1 MPHTQVNCPQCR
13 QPIAADVQQLFDA
26 GENPQD
32 KQIFL
37 AGVFNIAQCP
47 HCGYQGMLSLPLVYH
62 DPEKELLLTYFPPE
76 IGLPIEE
83 QHKSIGPFI
92 NRVVNNLPQEERRGY
107 LFSPK
112 TMLTLQVMLETILEA
127 DGITKEM
134 IKAQEER
141 MNLIQKMMTASED
154 SLEEIVAQEDE
165 MIDDDFFR
173 ILSRLMEAAYASQDE
188 KSAETLTD
196 LQNYLFEHSSKGKE
210 LETERLEIQSAI
222 NSLQELGE
230 EVTREKL
237 LELVIKSE
245 TDTKLRTYT
254 RLARPGMDYS
264 FFQLLSERIDRA
276 RPKGRTRLVE
286 IREKLL
292 AFTQEVD
299 EEIAARS
306 EIAIKN
312 VETLL
317 QADDIKKA
325 LEQNIGA
332 VDEFFIQ
339 AVTQSLEKS
348 RKEGDLDHSS
358 RLQQILDIIDELSSP
373 PEEFRLIEKLLEI
386 SDDEEKLK
394 STINDL
400 GEEITP
406 ELIQMANVILTQ
418 TLESV
423 KQAVGQEKE
432 EQEEVLKRLQSIYDA
447 ILGYSMR
454 RSMKLE

>member
-1 MPHTQVNCPQCR
+1 MPKTQVNCPQCR
-13 QPIAADVQQLFDA
+13 QPIAADVQQLFDTRD
-26 GENPQD
+26 NPQD
-32 KQIFL
+32 KQIIL
-37 AGVFNIAQCP
+37 AGAFNIAQCP

-83 QHKSIGPFI
+83 QHKSIGPLI
-92 NRVVNNLPQEERRGY
+92 NRVVNNLPQEERKGY
-107 LFSPK
+107 LFNPK

-127 DGITKEM
+127 DGITKDM

-141 MNLIQKMMTASED
+141 MSLIQKMMTVSQE
-154 SLEEIVAQEDE
+154 SLGKIVEDE
-165 MIDDDFFR
+165 DEKIDNDFFR
-173 ILSRLMEAAYASQDE
+173 ILSRLMEAAFNSQDE
-188 KSAETLTD
+188 KSAETLTN
-196 LQNYLFEHSSKGKE
+196 LQNYLFEHSTKGKE

-222 NSLQELGE
+222 NSLQELGDG
-230 EVTREKL
+230 VTREKL
-237 LELVIKSE
+237 LDLVIKS
-245 TDTKLRTYT
+245 TSDTKLRTYS
-254 RLARPGMDYS
+254 RLARPGIDYS

-292 AFTQEVD
+292 AFTKEVD

-312 VETLL
+312 VETIL
-317 QADDIKKA
+317 QADDVRQA

-332 VDEFFIQ
+332 VDEYFIQ
-339 AVTQSLEKS
+339 AVTQSLEKA

-358 RLQQILDIIDELSSP
+358 RLQQIMDIINELSSP
-373 PEEFRLIEKLLEI
+373 PEEFKLIEKLLEI
-386 SDDEEKLK
+386 SEDVEKLI
-394 STINDL
+394 STIDEH
-400 GEEITP
+400 GEDITP
-406 ELIQMANVILTQ
+406 ELIQMVNVILTQ

-423 KQAVGQEKE
+423 KHAKGKEKQ
-432 EQEEVLKRLQSIYDA
+432 EQEEVLSRLQPVYDA

-454 RSMKLE
+454 RSIKSD